1 MVMPDED
8 VILIVEDNQV
18 TLALV
23 RDSLVNAGFNVHTE
37 TNGFDGLVAIDRD
50 RPALVIA
57 DVMMPR
63 LSGLDLLK
71 ATRNRPETAAIPFLL
86 ISALD
91 SAENVQEG
99 LALGA
104 TDYLTKPFKVTELLG
119 KVRHYLRNRAAE

>member
-1 MVMPDED
+1 MAED
-8 VILIVEDNQV
+8 DIILVVDDNQT
-18 TLALV
+18 TLALIK
-23 RDSLVNAGFNVHTE
+23 DSLLKAGFNVHTE
-37 TNGFDGLVAIDRD
+37 TNGFDALVAIDRD

-71 ATRNRPETAAIPFLL
+71 AIRNRSETSAIPFLL

-91 SAENVQEG
+91 SAENVQAG
-99 LALGA
+99 LTLGA

-119 KVRHYLRNRAAE
+119 KVRHHLRNRPAN

>member
-1 MVMPDED
+1 MPDD
-8 VILIVEDNQV
+8 NVILVVEDNQV
-18 TLALV
+18 TLTLIKDILV
-23 RDSLVNAGFNVHTE
+23 RAGFTVHTE
-37 TNGFDGLVAIDRD
+37 TNGFDALVAIDRD

-71 ATRNRPETAAIPFLL
+71 ATRNRPETADIPFLL

-91 SAENVQEG
+91 SAENVEAG
-99 LALGA
+99 LSLGA

-119 KVRHYLRNRAAE
+119 KVRHYLRDRSAE

>member
-1 MVMPDED
+1 MPDD
-8 VILIVEDNQV
+8 KVIIVVEDNQV
-18 TLALV
+18 TLTLIKDILV
-23 RDSLVNAGFNVHTE
+23 RAGFKVHTE
-37 TNGFDGLVAIDRD
+37 TNGFDALVAIDRD

-71 ATRNRPETAAIPFLL
+71 AIRNRPETTDIPFLL

-91 SAENVQEG
+91 SAENVEVG
-99 LALGA
+99 LSLGA

-119 KVRHYLRNRAAE
+119 KVRHHLRDRSAE

>member
-1 MVMPDED
+1 MPASD
-8 VILIVEDNQV
+8 VILVVEDNQV
-18 TLALV
+18 TLALI
-23 RDSLVNAGFNVHTE
+23 RDSLVKAGFNVHTE
-37 TNGFDGLVAIDRD
+37 TNGFDALVAIDRD
-50 RPALVIA
+50 LPALVIA

-71 ATRNRPETAAIPFLL
+71 ATRNRTETSDIPFLL

-91 SAENVQEG
+91 SSENVQAG

-119 KVRHYLRNRAAE
+119 KVRHYLRDRPGK